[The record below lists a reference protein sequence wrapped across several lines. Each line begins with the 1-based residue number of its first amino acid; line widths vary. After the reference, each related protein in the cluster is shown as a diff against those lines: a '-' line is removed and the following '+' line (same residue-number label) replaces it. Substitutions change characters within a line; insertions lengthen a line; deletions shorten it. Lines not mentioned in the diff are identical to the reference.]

1 MRTRLCTKGH
11 THISTNVLFA
21 PCVVRAEM
29 VDRSTGIGM
38 SSCKIITELLFIIII
53 YCIFSETL
61 IRYEENKKDF
71 MKFRQLGKK

>member
-1 MRTRLCTKGH
+1 M
-11 THISTNVLFA
+11 
-21 PCVVRAEM
+21 E
-29 VDRSTGIGM
+29 TGDSLSYPTLVGM
-38 SSCKIITELLFIIII
+38 SSCKIITELLSNIMI

>member
-1 MRTRLCTKGH
+1 M
-11 THISTNVLFA
+11 ISGYLKKCCQTERVWSGGQNPESDGRA
-21 PCVVRAEM
+21 PV
-29 VDRSTGIGM
+29 GM
-38 SSCKIITELLFIIII
+38 SSCKIITELLSNIII

>member
-1 MRTRLCTKGH
+1 
-11 THISTNVLFA
+11 
-21 PCVVRAEM
+21 
-29 VDRSTGIGM
+29 M
-38 SSCKIITELLFIIII
+38 SSCKIITELLSNIII